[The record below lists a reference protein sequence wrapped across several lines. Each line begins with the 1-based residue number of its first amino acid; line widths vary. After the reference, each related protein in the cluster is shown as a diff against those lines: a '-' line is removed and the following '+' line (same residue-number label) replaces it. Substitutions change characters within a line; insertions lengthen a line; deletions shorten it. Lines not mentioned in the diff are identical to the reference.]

1 MTFDHDFR
9 PMAPPARRAQNTRM
23 LKTYRLQFSAGVL
36 TWFVVAAITLR
47 ALLES
52 GGGAQ
57 FSGTLEPY
65 LALVLINL
73 GGMLIAA
80 SDRGS
85 LRLRWIS
92 HSVQG
97 LSALAMGW
105 LLPYDWLAIFT
116 IIWIAMASGFYSE
129 RACFAWL
136 GVVMAAWY
144 AIRAF
149 HWYDSG
155 ALMSVALFGTFH
167 LFALLMARTAT
178 EAEEARD
185 RVQDLYREL
194 VATQHLLSEA
204 SRQSER
210 TRIARDLH
218 DLVGHHLT
226 ALSIHLQIAERQT
239 EGEAQ
244 ERIVQSR
251 ALARLLLSDVR
262 EAVSTLREQSALDFR
277 RALSLIVDN
286 VPQLDVSLDIED
298 EIEIDD
304 VDIADAIIRCVQEA
318 ITNTLRHSGAQKSW
332 VRVWREDGVLRV
344 NVRDDGRA
352 PDRISEGNG
361 FAGMHERLAR
371 VGGSLTRG
379 RAGDG
384 LSLQVEIPLTGH

>member
-1 MTFDHDFR
+1 M
-9 PMAPPARRAQNTRM
+9 
-23 LKTYRLQFSAGVL
+23 QFSAAIL

-47 ALLES
+47 DLLER
-52 GGGAQ
+52 GGGGVFA
-57 FSGTLEPY
+57 GTLEPF
-65 LALVLINL
+65 LALAFLNL
-73 GGMLIAA
+73 GAMLAA
-80 SDRGS
+80 GS
-85 LRLRWIS
+85 ERVSHKVGWIG

-97 LSALAMGW
+97 LSAFAMGW
-105 LLPYDWLAIFT
+105 LLPYDWLQIYT
-116 IIWIAMASGFYSE
+116 IIWIAMASGYYSE

-136 GVVMAAWY
+136 GVIMASWY
-144 AIRAF
+144 AIRTF
-149 HWYDSG
+149 HWFDSD
-155 ALMSVALFGTFH
+155 ALLPVALFGTFH

-178 EAEEARD
+178 QAEEARD
-185 RVQDLYREL
+185 RVEDLYREL

-239 EGEAQ
+239 EGEAN

-277 RALSLIVDN
+277 RALNLIVDN
-286 VPQLDVSLDIED
+286 VPQLDVSLDIEED
-298 EIEIDD
+298 IEIDD

-318 ITNTLRHSGAQKSW
+318 ITNTLRHSGAKKSW
-332 VRVWREDGVLRV
+332 VRVWREDGSLRV

-352 PDRISEGNG
+352 PARIDEGNG